1 MDLMKFKNTLTA
13 CVSNALS
20 DASAEILGILLAE
33 SQKSYSAQI
42 TVKPTIRIAY
52 NPSSLGIEVE
62 VPVKQ
67 TQTSTFLADMQID
80 IDQEELPGLGG
91 EK

>member
-42 TVKPTIRIAY
+42 TVKPTIKIAF

-62 VPVKQ
+62 VPVK
-67 TQTSTFLADMQID
+67 QTSTFLADMQID

>member
-42 TVKPTIRIAY
+42 AF

-62 VPVKQ
+62 VPVK
-67 TQTSTFLADMQID
+67 QTSTFLADMQID